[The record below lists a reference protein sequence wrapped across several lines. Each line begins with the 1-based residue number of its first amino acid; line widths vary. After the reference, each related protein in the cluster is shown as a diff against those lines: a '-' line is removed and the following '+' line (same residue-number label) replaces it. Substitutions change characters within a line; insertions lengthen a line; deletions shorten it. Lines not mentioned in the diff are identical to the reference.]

1 MGFVGYKICT
11 TINTTMTATIIDP
24 ECLATKFLEQW
35 HNDEP
40 YIVAHTSGST
50 GVPKAINLL
59 KSDMRLSAQM
69 TNRKFDITRNS
80 TLFLPL
86 SVDYIAGKM
95 VVVRALE
102 AGCTLIIEPASNHPI
117 KQQPKAIDLISVVP
131 SQVDSILSRPQCLA
145 AIRNLLIGGA
155 AIDNELEN
163 RVISSGINAYVSYG
177 MTETCSHVALRR
189 VGQSP
194 IYQALPGIKF
204 ATDGDDRLAITSR
217 QMSFSRLQTNDI
229 VRLIDDEHFIWLGR
243 YDNVINSGGIKVY
256 PETIER
262 KIAGIINGRYYIT
275 SQNDAKWGNVPILVI
290 EGENDLARTERIRE
304 MLHESLSPAEMPK
317 AIKYVNQIELTSN
330 GKIKRH

>member
-1 MGFVGYKICT
+1 
-11 TINTTMTATIIDP
+11 
-24 ECLATKFLEQW
+24 LATKFLEQW

-262 KIAGIINGRYYIT
+262 KIAGIINERYYIT
-275 SQNDAKWGNVPILVI
+275 SQNDAKWGNAGRNAQSHQIRQSDRVNLKRQNQTALKSTEFGNFTHLRFV
-290 EGENDLARTERIRE
+290 ENTYATTVDSDKLLSHKARQSADSI
-304 MLHESLSPAEMPK
+304 
-317 AIKYVNQIELTSN
+317 
-330 GKIKRH
+330 